1 MDLRRLH
8 CGKNELSVDA
18 LKAAL
23 LQLESGLSS
32 RQVSVRS
39 IRLGEVLCYEPQRDR
54 AGDVN
59 DNGVGVTALLL
70 NFHCFQEWPRCL

>member
-1 MDLRRLH
+1 MRTTGDRVRMDLRRLH

-54 AGDVN
+54 AGDVHEL
-59 DNGVGVTALLL
+59 ALVLQP
-70 NFHCFQEWPRCL
+70 CC